1 MKSRAGIVAAAL
13 CVASLCDVSWVRTA
27 EQVLVPALF
36 LGEDILSDVMPDVR
50 AGLALGLA
58 DDGSDANEAIDADAR
73 AADQAWTAWVGAV
86 AQRPPL
92 PRREVAP
99 FVVSVESYDAGRRE
113 IILQVP
119 DVELEVDS
127 PVTHRGVLLGFLRP
141 WSSRDEQVVV
151 GGQARVALLGHAR
164 ARAVAA
170 TWEDGSMRFLVA
182 SRQDE
187 PTVVLRSRRIR
198 PLPGQLALSRNAS
211 ALGDTLPAGL
221 ALGRVAPQETDLPGG
236 AVALHTRDEPALEL
250 LLDPGSLALVA
261 IEAPVEADLT
271 RRALQGRLLRTLP
284 GAQRWHLDQGL
295 AQGVTQGDDVIQGHR
310 WVGRVESA
318 GPFSAIVSRA
328 LPRRSLLVSDPAG
341 QLVPV
346 GLNAGAWPVDW
357 QPQDGLAVFCGLPNW
372 GGLAVGRLGPL
383 DHGRLTVDLG
393 DFDPSQPVTVLSR

>member
-36 LGEDILSDVMPDVR
+36 LGEDVLSDWMPEAHPD
-50 AGLALGLA
+50 LAPDLAA
-58 DDGSDANEAIDADAR
+58 DDGDASAL
-73 AADQAWTAWVGAV
+73 AWAAWVDAV

-92 PRREVAP
+92 PRPDTAP
-99 FVVSVESYDAGRRE
+99 CVVSVEGYDARRQE

-119 DVELEVDS
+119 EVELEVDS

-141 WSSRDEQVVV
+141 WSRRDEQVVV
-151 GGQARVALLGHAR
+151 GGQARVALLGHPR
-164 ARAVAA
+164 ARPVAA
-170 TWEDGSMRFLVA
+170 TWQDGSMRFLVA
-182 SRQDE
+182 SRE
-187 PTVVLRSRRIR
+187 EAPTVVLRSRRIR

-236 AVALHTRDEPALEL
+236 AVALHTRDEPALES
-250 LLDPGSLALVA
+250 LLDPGSLALVT
-261 IEAPVEADLT
+261 IEAPIEADLP

-295 AQGVTQGDDVIQGHR
+295 AQGVNQGDDVIQGHR

-318 GPFSAIVSRA
+318 GPLSAIVSRA
-328 LPRRSLLVSDPAG
+328 LPRRSLLVGDTAG
-341 QLVPV
+341 QLIPV
-346 GLNAGAWPVDW
+346 GLGAGAWPFDW
-357 QPQDGLAVFCGLPNW
+357 QPQDGLPVFCGLPGW

-393 DFDPSQPVTVLSR
+393 DFDPSEPVTVLSR